1 MAKQFILYNL
11 KDGLKEE
18 DFLKWVNEFKGPF
31 IVGLSAVKRY
41 TLTSVKLALQA
52 KGGPP
57 GPVETPYK
65 LAGIV
70 DITSLPDYD
79 KDTQGKPYR
88 EEFMPKFAEWVED
101 FLILRADEIWDGES
115 D

>member
-1 MAKQFILYNL
+1 M
-11 KDGLKEE
+11 KEE
-18 DFLKWVNEFKGPF
+18 DFLKWVNEYKGPF

-41 TLTSVKLALQA
+41 TLTSVKVALQG

-57 GPVETPYK
+57 APVETPYK

-70 DITSLPDYD
+70 DLTSIPDYG
-79 KDTQGKPYR
+79 KDIQSKAYQ
-88 EEFMPKFAEWVED
+88 EEFMPQFVNWVKD
-101 FLILRADEIWDGES
+101 FLILQADELWDEKS

>member
-11 KDGLKEE
+11 KNGLKEE

-31 IVGLSAVKRY
+31 ITGLSAVKRY
-41 TLTSVKLALQA
+41 TLTSVKMAILA

-70 DITSLPDYD
+70 DLTSLPDYA
-79 KDTQGKPYR
+79 KDTQTQPYQ
-88 EEFMPKFAEWVED
+88 EEFMPQWAEWVKD
-101 FLILRADEIWDGES
+101 FLILQADEIWDKES